1 MSSSTVYTLTIQ
13 PCFSDFEEPISRYI
27 KRTNYGSSM
36 TVYTIDNKIS
46 ALLTKKRLENEG
58 YIVHI
63 EDPDGS
69 SQSSNAKKIVAGNN
83 IS

>member
-13 PCFSDFEEPISRYI
+13 PGFSDFEEPIPRYI

-36 TVYTIDNKIS
+36 TVYSIDNKIS

-63 EDPDGS
+63 EDPDGN
-69 SQSSNAKKIVAGNN
+69 SQSSNATKIVAGIN
-83 IS
+83 IG